1 VRHRQRFQLAWLPAR
16 APRPPPARSRLK
28 PAIAAWSACRTAP
41 FDKPGTRGPAYY
53 VRVTQVLES
62 RAATASTT
70 QPPAARPE
78 RSVPTT
84 IDRLRSPV
92 PADRITGWIVAI
104 LITGIAFVIRLV
116 NLGNP
121 NKLVF
126 DETYYAKD
134 AYSLLKFGYERN
146 WPESANASIT
156 SGNVDVMQESAAFVV
171 HPQLGKWLI
180 AAGEQILGMNS
191 FGWRFS
197 SLVFG
202 SLLILVTIRLVRRV
216 SRSTLIGGLAGV
228 LLTFD
233 GLAFVMSRTALLD
246 IFVAFFVVAAV
257 ACLAAD
263 RDWFRYRLADY
274 LKRRELPDLQGKF
287 GPALLLRP
295 WRLAA
300 GVSFGLALGSKW
312 NALYALAAFALL
324 SLAWDIGARRLAG
337 AGWIAGRSVFRDG
350 IPAFISLVVVSAIV
364 YVGTWAGWLASEN
377 GYGRNWGELHPNAT
391 STKLLGDSLASLL
404 RYHVDIWNFHT
415 GDFINSAEHS
425 YRADPAGWLLI
436 AKPIGIDAVNS
447 IKPGTD
453 GCLGPDNCLRVISG
467 IGTPALWW
475 AAVLALVA
483 AAVLWIGARDWRFGI
498 PVVGVL
504 SGWLPWFAYD
514 DRPLFF
520 FYAIAFLPFSV
531 MAVAL
536 CLGRIL
542 GAARTG
548 DRRMVGGI
556 LVGAY
561 VALVAANFAYLY
573 PILTDEL
580 LPYPKWLSRM
590 WLKSWI

>member
-1 VRHRQRFQLAWLPAR
+1 M
-16 APRPPPARSRLK
+16 APSGAAQPPSTPEPPATTTIERLRLRM
-28 PAIAAWSACRTAP
+28 PNDRIAGWLVAVVITAIAFS
-41 FDKPGTRGPAYY
+41 
-53 VRVTQVLES
+53 L
-62 RAATASTT
+62 
-70 QPPAARPE
+70 
-78 RSVPTT
+78 
-84 IDRLRSPV
+84 
-92 PADRITGWIVAI
+92 
-104 LITGIAFVIRLV
+104 RLV
-116 NLGNP
+116 NLGYP

-156 SGNVDVMQESAAFVV
+156 SGNVDVMQDSAAFIV
-171 HPQLGKWLI
+171 HPQFGKWLI
-180 AAGEQILGMNS
+180 AIGEQIFGMNS

-233 GLAFVMSRTALLD
+233 GLTFVLARTALLD
-246 IFVAFFVVAAV
+246 IFMAFFLVAAV
-257 ACLAAD
+257 ACLAVD
-263 RDWFRYRLADY
+263 RDWFRFRLADY
-274 LKRRELPDLQGKF
+274 LERKGLPDLRGRL
-287 GPALLLRP
+287 GPALWLRP
-295 WRLAA
+295 WRIAA
-300 GVSFGLALGSKW
+300 GVCFGLALGSKW
-312 NALYALAAFALL
+312 NALYGLAAFAVL

-337 AGWIAGRSVFRDG
+337 AGWNTNRALLRDG
-350 IPAFISLVVVSAIV
+350 IPAFFSLVGVSALV
-364 YVGTWAGWLASEN
+364 YLSTWGGWLATKG
-377 GYGRNWGELHPNAT
+377 GYDRDWGQLHPEAT
-391 STKLLGDSLASLL
+391 STKLLGNPLASLL
-404 RYHVDIWNFHT
+404 QYHIDIWNFHT
-415 GDFINSAEHS
+415 GDFINNAQHA
-425 YRADPAGWLLI
+425 YRANPSGWLVI
-436 AKPIGIDAVNS
+436 AKPIGIDAVNG

-453 GCLGPDNCLRVISG
+453 GCLGPDDCLRVISG

-475 AAVLALVA
+475 AALFALVA
-483 AAVLWIGARDWRFGI
+483 AAILWIGARDWRFGI

-514 DRPLFF
+514 ARPLFF
-520 FYAIAFLPFSV
+520 FYAIAFLPFSA
-531 MAVAL
+531 MALAL

-542 GAARTG
+542 GPSRTG

-573 PILTDEL
+573 PILTDGL

-590 WLKSWI
+590 WFKTWI

>member
-1 VRHRQRFQLAWLPAR
+1 M
-16 APRPPPARSRLK
+16 
-28 PAIAAWSACRTAP
+28 
-41 FDKPGTRGPAYY
+41 
-53 VRVTQVLES
+53 RVTQVLEAS
-62 RAATASTT
+62 AGAASGE
-70 QPPAARPE
+70 QRPPGPPQRPA
-78 RSVPTT
+78 PTT
-84 IDRLRSPV
+84 IERLRLPM
-92 PADRITGWIVAI
+92 PADRIAGWLAAIV
-104 LITGIAFVIRLV
+104 ITCIAFGIRLV
-116 NLGNP
+116 NLGYP

-146 WPESANASIT
+146 WPDSANASIA
-156 SGNVDVMQESAAFVV
+156 SGNVDVMEDSASFVV

-180 AAGEQILGMNS
+180 AAGEQIFGMNS

-197 SLVFG
+197 SLLFG

-233 GLAFVMSRTALLD
+233 GLSFVMARTALLD
-246 IFVAFFVVAAV
+246 IFMAFFLVSAV

-263 RDWFRYRLADY
+263 RDWFRYRLADS
-274 LKRRELPDLQGKF
+274 LERKELLDLGGKF
-287 GPALLLRP
+287 GPALMFRP
-295 WRLAA
+295 WRIAA
-300 GVSFGLALGSKW
+300 GVCFGLALGSKW

-337 AGWIAGRSVFRDG
+337 AGWNSNRGLFRDG
-350 IPAFISLVVVSAIV
+350 IPAFVSLVIVSGVV
-364 YVGTWAGWLASEN
+364 YVGTWAGWLASKD
-377 GYGRNWGELHPNAT
+377 GYGRDWGELHPDAT
-391 STKLLGDSLASLL
+391 STKLFGKPLASLMH
-404 RYHVDIWNFHT
+404 YHLDIWNFHT
-415 GDFINSAEHS
+415 GDFINNAEHA
-425 YRADPAGWLLI
+425 YRADPAGWLVI

-453 GCLGPDNCLRVISG
+453 GCIGPDNCLRVISG

-475 AAVLALVA
+475 AAVFALVA
-483 AAVLWIGARDWRFGI
+483 AAILWVGARDWRFGI

-520 FYAIAFLPFSV
+520 FYAIAFVPFSA

-536 CLGRIL
+536 CLGRLL
-542 GAARTG
+542 GPARAG

-580 LPYPKWLSRM
+580 LPYPNWLSRM
-590 WLKSWI
+590 WFKSWI